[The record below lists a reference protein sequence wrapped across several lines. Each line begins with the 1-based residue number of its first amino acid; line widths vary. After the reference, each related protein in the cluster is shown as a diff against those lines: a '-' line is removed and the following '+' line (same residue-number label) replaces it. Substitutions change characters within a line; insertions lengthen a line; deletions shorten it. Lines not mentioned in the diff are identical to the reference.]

1 MTPESHKETYNY
13 NSEMLVITLVRV
25 AFGER

>member
-1 MTPESHKETYNY
+1 MTSKSHKETYNY
-13 NSEMLVITLVRV
+13 NSEMLVIILVRV